1 MKNILKMKYTA
12 LLTVLIACFSFPAN
26 AQSCGDGTYEFADMV
41 AIFQANNCTGCH
53 GGSGGLNLS
62 DYTNVTVGGNRGM
75 DGCGPYAT
83 ALDFL
88 VGKVDGSLTAADAC
102 GNAMPNN
109 STPFGTPGIPTE
121 DIAAIQT
128 WIDAGAPEF
137 CPLPACTDIVV
148 SAQPVCNGTPGTFD
162 IQINTITGGDGL
174 GDSSGTYT
182 VTDGTNTITYPT
194 QTTITGLAYTNQNDK
209 ITLTVTDDDDNNC
222 SISYDVLQLECL
234 DQTVCDC
241 TATDPFSINAQVS
254 ANGDGYSMVYVVTD
268 NGGIVIEVNQ
278 TGSFGAFPDDGMFY
292 NVFAYNVADA
302 DLAGLEADLNGLIG
316 SLVDPSLT
324 ASQAPPFDT
333 YFYTDTMTSFI
344 EDCECCPDVEIIIDD
359 QTICSEDAI
368 GYDLTSL
375 EPAGFT
381 DGVWQDADGNIVST
395 VDIADGDTFL
405 YTYTDSNDCVYN
417 DTLTFTVND
426 GTSVVVDVLL
436 CPEDAT
442 TPYDLTQNEP
452 AGTNGTWDVADPMSV
467 DVSSGGTFTYTY
479 DDANGCTSR
488 VEVGIT
494 ISGEIVFTVND
505 ITLCEGQTGTLEP
518 SGLDDLGN
526 YTYAWDDGTTT
537 PTLSV
542 NLAGDYT
549 LSVMDFNGCVASQT
563 ATVTVLSECDETCA
577 TTQTCDDNNPCTEND
592 METIGANAA
601 ICIPCAGT
609 VNPSSCEAGC
619 VTTQTCDDS
628 DPLTIND
635 MEGVAADGTICVPC
649 AGVPADVCS
658 DTTVESCDDG
668 NPCTID
674 DEQTVSNLDNTIC
687 IPCAGTV
694 NPSSCEAGCVTTQTC
709 DDSDPLTTNDMEGVA
724 ADGTICVPCAGV
736 LADACSDTT
745 VESCD
750 DGNPCTIDDEQTV
763 SNLDNTICI
772 PCAGTVNPSSCEAGC
787 VTTQTCDDSDP
798 LTINDMEGV
807 AADGTICV
815 PCAGVPAD
823 VCSDTTV
830 ESCDDGN
837 PCTIGDEQT
846 VSNLDNTICIPC
858 AGTAIPAVDAT
869 FAGLTTDYCEGAT
882 VEALPTTDDNGIT
895 GTWSPTTIDNT
906 TSGTYTFAPDDTQ
919 CANSFTLDVTIT
931 PTCDVACT
939 TTQACD
945 DGDACTE
952 NDMETIGS
960 NGIACVPCTG
970 TPAGTVSLT
979 ESAVACEDDALTYDL
994 TAFEP
999 AGSTGTWVDVAD
1011 PTSADV
1017 SAGGPFVFNFTNDGG
1032 CDGTLD
1038 LSITVL
1044 DDIQITAAPT
1054 CDSATDG
1061 IFFVAIQ
1068 DITGGSQAS
1077 DYTVE
1082 ANGLSVN
1089 YTGTPVTIGPFDY
1102 TDHNTGIT
1110 LNVTSS
1116 DGCTATYDVLQLNCA
1131 DQEVCDCEN
1140 SPDAPYTITAQA
1152 AANGNGYSMVYALV
1166 NNDNANTAMMVND
1179 TGIFIDLNDNTN
1191 YTVYAFNV
1199 EDVDVVGFTAD
1210 LNGLMMISAGDEVLM
1225 NMGAFASYC
1234 YESAS
1239 AAFIEDC
1246 ACLSCDDFVIN
1257 ASTTD
1262 LTCNGDAGGAIDLT
1276 VLNGQT
1282 PYTYTWS
1289 NGETT
1294 EDLTGLDGGAYTVTV
1309 NDAGECSDIIT
1320 VTISEP
1326 DAIGISDVAI
1336 TNPNCSADDGTIVVS
1351 VANGVAPFTYE
1362 ITELGISQIDNNT
1375 ITGVPAGSYTLVVTD
1390 TNGCT
1395 TSTPVTL
1402 IGTDTPIATI
1412 AIDTA
1417 PDCGE
1422 ANGTITVTATG
1433 GTAPYEYAW
1442 DDAAAQTTATATGLT
1457 GGIYTVVVT
1466 DADGCSATESITL
1479 LPVGCEFSITNTFFA
1494 SDPCKCNNDQSAND
1508 AGDGTFEET
1517 VTVLAPAGLIVR
1529 ADVTSTGIEDPINLG
1544 LSTSTLPIEFYESFP
1559 GRYIL
1564 IFNHIDRIGYTIN
1577 LEYSTDDGLTF
1588 IPMPN
1593 GFGGQLSYTNVCAYP
1608 VLAFNPPLEEAYCED
1623 DGIVVIGVIETSD
1636 NVDFTPLAGFPSVQL
1651 NNDEQEPSPATF
1663 DPTTFGT
1670 ATYTFSG
1677 FYNYENGTGTGGTV
1691 ENPAV
1696 SLNPCATFI
1705 RVNVP
1710 VNPVPVSAAT
1720 CEQTGAEEFIID
1732 VDPMDDY
1739 ETPEN
1744 LMYRIGDSGPFQ
1756 TSDQFIVGED
1766 GDYDMT
1772 VVDMVSA
1779 CQYEVPAVCF
1789 RQLPIELIS
1798 FEGTCADGKYVL
1810 TWTTATEEDVL
1821 HFVVERSIDGQNYVQ
1836 IAEVDAVGNSTA
1848 LQTYGYKDATGV
1860 SREYYYRLRVIE
1872 LSGTETL
1879 SRIETISCLTG
1890 GFGVLDVYPNPTQDE
1905 VAISFEVTS
1914 RDQLKLTLVDVLG
1927 RSVSEQNI
1935 TPDIG
1940 LNRAII
1946 DMSTL
1951 PAAMYY
1957 IVLADGTQQSIEKVV
1972 KK

>member
-241 TATDPFSINAQVS
+241 TATDPFSINAQAS
-254 ANGDGYSMVYVVTD
+254 ANGDGYSVVYVVTD

-333 YFYTDTMTSFI
+333 YCYTDTMTSFI

-368 GYDLTSL
+368 SYDLTSL

-467 DVSSGGTFTYTY
+467 DVSSGGTFTYIY

-488 VEVGIT
+488 VEVGIA

-505 ITLCEGQTGTLEP
+505 ITLCEGQTGNLEP

-649 AGVPADVCS
+649 AGVPADACS
-658 DTTVESCDDG
+658 DTTIESCDDG

-687 IPCAGTV
+687 IPCAG
-694 NPSSCEAGCVTTQTC
+694 
-709 DDSDPLTTNDMEGVA
+709 
-724 ADGTICVPCAGV
+724 I
-736 LADACSDTT
+736 
-745 VESCD
+745 
-750 DGNPCTIDDEQTV
+750 
-763 SNLDNTICI
+763 
-772 PCAGTVNPSSCEAGC
+772 
-787 VTTQTCDDSDP
+787 
-798 LTINDMEGV
+798 
-807 AADGTICV
+807 
-815 PCAGVPAD
+815 
-823 VCSDTTV
+823 
-830 ESCDDGN
+830 
-837 PCTIGDEQT
+837 
-846 VSNLDNTICIPC
+846 
-858 AGTAIPAVDAT
+858 AIPAVDVT

-906 TSGTYTFAPDDTQ
+906 TSGTYTFTPDDTQ

-931 PTCDVACT
+931 PTCDVACA

-970 TPAGTVSLT
+970 TPVGTVSLI
-979 ESAVACEDDALTYDL
+979 ESAVTCEDDALTYDL

-1017 SAGGPFVFNFTNDGG
+1017 SAGGSFVFNFTNDGG

-1089 YTGTPVTIGPFDY
+1089 YTGAPVTIGPFDY

-1131 DQEVCDCEN
+1131 DQEVCDCEG
-1140 SPDAPYTITAQA
+1140 SLDAPYTITAQA
-1152 AANGNGYSMVYALV
+1152 AANGNGYNMVYVLV

-1179 TGIFIDLNDNTN
+1179 TGIFTDLNDNTN

-1199 EDVDVVGFTAD
+1199 EDVDVAGFTAD

-1282 PYTYTWS
+1282 PYSYTWS

-1362 ITELGISQIDNNT
+1362 ITELGISQIDDNT
-1375 ITGVPAGSYTLVVTD
+1375 ITEVPAGSYTLVVTD

-1402 IGTDTPIATI
+1402 IGTDTPTATI

-1422 ANGTITVTATG
+1422 ANGTITATATG